1 MSSMTI
7 LAWSDSLTLHQAR
20 IDQVHHEFV
29 DLINEWAQVLDSDQD
44 PLPAYSKMLAHTEA
58 HFAMEEGWMATT
70 GFARDNCHNKQHAM
84 VLDVMR
90 EVLAHTHATQDL
102 APMKALLPELVNWFP
117 QHADMMDASL
127 VFHMKQVGF
136 DPDTGKFASAEAEEA
151 IRKAQAEPISSCG
164 SSGCS

>member
-1 MSSMTI
+1 MTI

-20 IDQVHHEFV
+20 IDQVHQEFV
-29 DLINEWAQVLDSDQD
+29 DLINEWAEVLGGDED
-44 PLPAYSKMLAHTEA
+44 PLPAYARLLAHTEA
-58 HFAMEEGWMATT
+58 HFAMEEDWMAAT

-90 EVLAHTHATQDL
+90 EVLAHTHAHGDL
-102 APMKALLPELVNWFP
+102 APMKQLLPELVNWFP

-136 DPDTGKFASAEAEEA
+136 DPDTGGFASAEAEAA
-151 IRKAQAEPISSCG
+151 IRKAQATPISSCG
-164 SSGCS
+164 SSSCT